1 MKLLRIFKPVQYNF
15 YPWACIELPNKY
27 FWKLVFSYVLF
38 YLAACFAPWGD
49 LAITFNVAFLAAHI
63 YLLKYVWTCIIRK
76 GRAKYTAPMERAT
89 WVPNFAFTNT
99 GIFFPLQLA
108 HRISK
113 VLLTRRGGSTYLWRE
128 YVVRVASRAQ
138 RLDKQAWL
146 KMYSMHSRIYSGAS
160 RRQLQMLRMPEA
172 AVKEVQQ
179 LWTRQ

>member
-1 MKLLRIFKPVQYNF
+1 ML
-15 YPWACIELPNKY
+15 
-27 FWKLVFSYVLF
+27 SYVPF
-38 YLAACFAPWGD
+38 YVAACFAPWGD
-49 LAITFNVAFLAAHI
+49 LAITFNVAFLASPHLFTQVCLNL
-63 YLLKYVWTCIIRK
+63 YYKK

-108 HRISK
+108 HHISK
-113 VLLTRRGGSTYLWRE
+113 VHLTRRGDLTYLWPE

-160 RRQLQMLRMPEA
+160 RRQLQMLCMPEA
-172 AVKEVQQ
+172 AAKEIQQ